1 MDTIWASVLGAA
13 VFVSVYA
20 LLNILLASD
29 MGSTDEVSASDAL
42 KIRFTY
48 AGAFVFIMSV
58 LIASQT
64 YHVLYGENTV
74 SNYAES
80 GESATWFDAF
90 STDEC
95 KVGHSAQEADPS
107 TAYVEPCEDGFLNSV
122 WLDTYEF
129 TVATTF
135 LLSGIFLLVVA
146 WVSSTESLAV
156 RVLQNWDAIVLVLC
170 WLIYGFLAPIYFS
183 NNPELLDYSSG
194 GLNAWN
200 YLDGI
205 IAFVLFTYAA
215 IRVSSDAQEMEA

>member
-1 MDTIWASVLGAA
+1 LAA
-13 VFVSVYA
+13 DDFG
-20 LLNILLASD
+20 N
-29 MGSTDEVSASDAL
+29 TDEVMASDAL

-58 LIASQT
+58 LVASQS

-74 SNYAES
+74 SNYTES
-80 GESATWFDAF
+80 GDSATWFDAF

-135 LLSGIFLLVVA
+135 LVSAIFLLVVA
-146 WVSSTESLAV
+146 LFEGTDSLAV
-156 RVLQNWDAIVLVLC
+156 RVRQNWDAIVLASC
-170 WLIYGFLAPIYFS
+170 WILYGFLAPWWFS
-183 NNPELLDYSSG
+183 NNPELLDYGEG
-194 GLNAWN
+194 GLNGWN

-205 IAFVLFTYAA
+205 VAFFLMVYAA
-215 IRVSSDAQEMEA
+215 SRTSSNAEEMEA